1 MNTVLSG
8 DNYGYN
14 LKIFDKEC
22 WNIYYHIE
30 GLELKRSMST
40 LVGFEIIEF

>member
-22 WNIYYHIE
+22 WNIYYHNAVYTKSYKPQE
-30 GLELKRSMST
+30 PKWLP
-40 LVGFEIIEF
+40 